1 MSCKKKKRSFKCI
14 LKSRGPSTDPCGTP
28 LITSAQVPKVVFIF
42 FTLGI
47 FIFQVLQVAINQ
59 I

>member
-1 MSCKKKKRSFKCI
+1 MSCKRKKRSFKCI

-28 LITSAQVPKVVFIF
+28 LITSAQVPKVVCI

>member
-14 LKSRGPSTDPCGTP
+14 LKSREPSTDPCGTP
-28 LITSAQVPKVVFIF
+28 VTTSAQVLKVIFI